1 MQNKYLTYETAAI
14 FGLLSNLEAN
24 VLNKI
29 TFSRKIFTISVLLP
43 SSLPL
48 IRLDLVH
55 KCT

>member
-1 MQNKYLTYETAAI
+1 MQNKYLIYEMAAI

-48 IRLDLVH
+48 VRLRLVH
-55 KCT
+55 ECT

>member
-55 KCT
+55 